1 MSQLSGLLS
10 FRVPVLVDFLFF
22 IVLLWNVTIISV
34 LNFGS
39 YKRNGARQKVLE

>member
-34 LNFGS
+34 NFGS